1 MSDLKRLREL
11 AQKADV
17 GSGAHDAGMNCE
29 VCEAYQ
35 AASRPAVVLALLDA
49 LDAKTCPHIVS
60 GDDGTSHCALAEMR
74 GMRGGTDS
82 YVRGAP

>member
-1 MSDLKRLREL
+1 MTDLKRLREL

-35 AASRPAVVLALLDA
+35 AASP
-49 LDAKTCPHIVS
+49 T
-60 GDDGTSHCALAEMR
+60 
-74 GMRGGTDS
+74 GGE
-82 YVRGAP
+82 G